1 MANAS
6 TVRRQ
11 VGGTQQLTIAPLL
24 GSVIGTTATAFQL
37 NNNGLTLT
45 GGGVIPLSAG
55 VTGLY
60 AGTGQ
65 VLHVAFTGSIVAG
78 ADDDLTLTLYQVPAS
93 LLPIADTLA
102 GAQTFT
108 NWNSVA
114 ASQSIAIDGAK
125 TSWSFDA
132 RLQLS
137 SNGRLT
143 GSFAVEINGVE
154 AASSTTADAW
164 IATTIVTGL
173 VGEAD
178 LNFVMVA
185 TATAS
190 SSSNYSTFIPEE
202 FRLDLE

>member
-11 VGGTQQLTIAPLL
+11 VAGTQQLTIAPI
-24 GSVIGTTATAFQL
+24 SGTTITTTETAFQL

-65 VLHVAFTGSIVAG
+65 VLRVSAAGTVTGATAASTTL
-78 ADDDLTLTLYQVPAS
+78 DLKLYVVPAA

-108 NWNSVA
+108 NWTKIADSGALAISQTQAGFTLDARVQLSANGNLTGEFTSCIDFATVA
-114 ASQSIAIDGAK
+114 AWAK
-125 TSWSFDA
+125 
-132 RLQLS
+132 LS
-137 SNGRLT
+137 T
-143 GSFAVEINGVE
+143 
-154 AASSTTADAW
+154 D
-164 IATTIVTGL
+164 VTGL

-178 LNFVMVA
+178 LNFALTVTLGGTEAGVIV
-185 TATAS
+185 TLD
-190 SSSNYSTFIPEE
+190 E
-202 FRLDLE
+202 FRIDLE

>member
-11 VGGTQQLTIAPLL
+11 IGGTQQLTIAP
-24 GSVIGTTATAFQL
+24 INGTTVTSTATAFQL

-65 VLHVAFTGSIVAG
+65 VLHVAAQGTFTGA
-78 ADDDLTLTLYQVPAS
+78 ADDDLTITLYEVPAAK
-93 LLPIADTLA
+93 LPIADTLT

-108 NWNSVA
+108 GWNTIA
-114 ASQSIAIDGAK
+114 ASSSQVIDGVK
-125 TSWSFDA
+125 GNWSADA

-137 SNGRLT
+137 ST
-143 GSFAVEINGVE
+143 GILSGQATFDINASVNVY
-154 AASSTTADAW
+154 AAITN
-164 IATTIVTGL
+164 ITGL

-178 LNFVMVA
+178 LNFVVVA
-185 TATAS
+185 TFS
-190 SSSNYSTFIPEE
+190 SGTGSTVTMDE

>member
-11 VGGTQQLTIAPLL
+11 VAGTQQLTIASLS
-24 GSVIGTTATAFQL
+24 GTTITTTATAFQL

-60 AGTGQ
+60 SGTGQ
-65 VLHVAFTGSIVAG
+65 VLHVAATGTVTG
-78 ADDDLTLTLYQVPAS
+78 ATATTTTLALTLYEVPAAQ
-93 LLPIADTLA
+93 LPIADTLA

-108 NWNSVA
+108 NWNSIYA
-114 ASQSIAIDGAK
+114 AAAQTLAHSNA
-125 TSWSFDA
+125 SWNYDA
-132 RLQLS
+132 RLQLDAKRNLS
-137 SNGRLT
+137 GQ
-143 GSFAVEINGVE
+143 A
-154 AASSTTADAW
+154 TANVDHGTLNAW
-164 IATTIVTGL
+164 TIISDITGL

-185 TATAS
+185 TLGGAETGVIV
-190 SSSNYSTFIPEE
+190 TMDE
-202 FRLDLE
+202 FRIDLE

>member
-6 TVRRQ
+6 TIRRQ
-11 VGGTQQLTIAPLL
+11 IAGTQQLTLAPLQA
-24 GSVIGTTATAFQL
+24 SVISTTKTAFQL

-65 VLHVAFTGSIVAG
+65 VIHVAATGQVAG
-78 ADDDLTLTLYQVPAS
+78 ATAGTSTLLLTLYEVPNS
-93 LLPIADTLA
+93 LLPIANTLS

-108 NWNSVA
+108 GWNSVA
-114 ASQSIAIDGAK
+114 A
-125 TSWSFDA
+125 TSALELSDAADSWTFDA
-132 RLQLS
+132 RLQLDAS
-137 SNGRLT
+137 GNLQ
-143 GSFAVEINGVE
+143 GSWTATING
-154 AASSTTADAW
+154 AS
-164 IATTIVTGL
+164 IASWASITPITGL

-178 LNFVMVA
+178 LNFVMAVTLGSA
-185 TATAS
+185 EP
-190 SSSNYSTFIPEE
+190 STESITMTE